1 MTQQL
6 LCQPKGRETRM
17 VELTTKEGD
26 ALGSEKRCLTTPSIS
41 DNRVGKL
48 KSGCL
53 ASCPS
58 VRVLPIVCQSAPTY
72 ELTMSSTII
81 CQHPQLASTFRLDLL
96 GQSCE
101 AQSTG
106 SATMMT
112 YQVCPISRFLGRNG
126 RIQVNSK
133 GSIVSGWIHFK
144 SLFKVCRSR

>member
-1 MTQQL
+1 MSHQL
-6 LCQPKGRETRM
+6 VHQPEGRQTLIA
-17 VELTTKEGD
+17 ELTTKEGD
-26 ALGSEKRCLTTPSIS
+26 SLGFGKRCLTTPSIS
-41 DNRVGKL
+41 DNRVDRL
-48 KSGCL
+48 KSGSL

-58 VRVLPIVCQSAPTY
+58 VRVLPILCQSALDY

>member
-1 MTQQL
+1 MSHQL
-6 LCQPKGRETRM
+6 VHKPEGRQTLIA
-17 VELTTKEGD
+17 ELTTKEGD
-26 ALGSEKRCLTTPSIS
+26 SLGFGKRCLITPSIS
-41 DNRVGKL
+41 DNRVDKL
-48 KSGCL
+48 KSGSFDCCL
-53 ASCPS
+53 S
-58 VRVLPIVCQSAPTY
+58 VRVLPILCQSAPTY

-112 YQVCPISRFLGRNG
+112 YQVCPISRFLGRNC

-144 SLFKVCRSR
+144 SLFKVCRS